1 MRRCAEVSG
10 MGAGARLYLA
20 LARLERGL
28 PVLIDRRHRVRLVR
42 GCLVCEASEEG
53 TRGERIKPAACL
65 ANPKRTFVPPKR
77 FGTGIGMGPKK
88 EETPEEP
95 PSLVGARVRLRPGAA
110 APEGGWGTAGPPSEA
125 EASSLLFNG
134 KRTRSATASCCASVA
149 DACGSVRR
157 TRPFVSHP
165 VDRVN

>member
-10 MGAGARLYLA
+10 MGAGARWYLA

-42 GCLVCEASEEG
+42 GCLVCEASKEG
-53 TRGERIKPAACL
+53 TRGERDQPAACL

-88 EETPEEP
+88 EETPEERRRRLE
-95 PSLVGARVRLRPGAA
+95 SEKRVRERKEAGLTPDIRDVS
-110 APEGGWGTAGPPSEA
+110 PEEYTDSKGGWRDFPKA
-125 EASSLLFNG
+125 EPKKG
-134 KRTRSATASCCASVA
+134 E
-149 DACGSVRR
+149 
-157 TRPFVSHP
+157 
-165 VDRVN
+165 